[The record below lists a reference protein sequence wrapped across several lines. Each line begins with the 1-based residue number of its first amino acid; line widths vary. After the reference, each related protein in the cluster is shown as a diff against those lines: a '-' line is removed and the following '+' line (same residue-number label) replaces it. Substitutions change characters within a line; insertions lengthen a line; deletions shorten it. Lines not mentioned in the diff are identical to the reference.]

1 MSYELTFKKEILP
14 LKDKLLRL
22 ALRITLNRE
31 EAEDV
36 VQDTLLKMWD
46 KRDTWAGVQN
56 LEAMAMTICHN
67 RALDLAGKAGRGNL
81 QLDIERDARPTGVD
95 PQQKLEAKEKGQV
108 LRQTMDTL
116 PATQRSIMELREIEG
131 KSFTDIASI
140 LGLEEGQVR
149 VYLHRARQKIK
160 AEFERLYGR

>member
-1 MSYELTFKKEILP
+1 MGSSLEIRFKNDVLP
-14 LKDKLLRL
+14 LKDRLFRL

-46 KRDTWAGVQN
+46 RRQEWDSVHS

-67 RALDLAGKAGRGNL
+67 RALDVANKAGRGNL
-81 QLDIERDARPTGVD
+81 MLDVERDARPTDSD
-95 PQQKLEAKEKGQV
+95 PYKRLEDKEKGRV
-108 LRQTMDTL
+108 LRRIMDAL
-116 PATQRSIMELREIEG
+116 PAVQRSIMEMRELEGKDYREIAE
-131 KSFTDIASI
+131 I

-149 VYLHRARQKIK
+149 VYLHRARQKVK
-160 AEFERLYGR
+160 EKFEKFF